1 MFLDFSSA
9 AAIMWHAR
17 GIASHS
23 ERKQPQSRSISL
35 IMLSTIEGAML
46 RTFLRS
52 ARTFS
57 RNGRIALCGMV
68 EEPTLP
74 MKNGSSNSRISVLC
88 SVRISCMMR
97 PRVPRKARTN
107 KFGLVIAGNM
117 PRNRRSLQ
125 TENFEH
131 AFLSFQAVF
140 RLRS

>member
-57 RNGRIALCGMV
+57 RTAGLRLCGMV

-97 PRVPRKARTN
+97 PRVPAQRARTETN
-107 KFGLVIAGNM
+107 SAWLSRATCHAIVGIFRPRILNM
-117 PRNRRSLQ
+117 RS
-125 TENFEH
+125 
-131 AFLSFQAVF
+131 
-140 RLRS
+140 